1 MYRTKIGF
9 RGRIAALGLTI
20 SVLAMALLLTTVALA
35 QTVDSPWT
43 GSGSGTTT
51 VVSDGSSAPAEFTY
65 DNSGI
70 SASGSWE
77 FKTTAASAGTH
88 DLQWAYTGHHAFYLS
103 KAKLDAF
110 VDRPYGTNVTTVNL
124 VNAGP
129 FRGGF
134 AYSGTQQLTVQ
145 AGDVYG
151 FRLSGSHGDATPYLF
166 GTLTVDEVQLDDDGD
181 GVFNN
186 ADTCANT
193 PAGETANAAGC
204 SPSQVDDD
212 GDGVFNNA
220 DLCANTPAGETVN
233 GVGCSDSQV
242 DDDGDGVFNNADTC
256 ANTPAGETPNAVG
269 CSDGIADAVD
279 TAPSIFS
286 NDFSDGTTSGT
297 ITSRGDQELTVTD
310 SADSTKGVDVAAST
324 GGGVTPAT
332 VSACT
337 GDSTLSLD
345 TGDSFTVTCGSVIVD
360 VITGTVEV
368 TFIAPDGT
376 VTTASLGADNS
387 LTLDTVTFTVRAPAS
402 NPDPVATVINSVP
415 ITLTPGAAVYTVDT
429 DRDGVNN
436 TIDQCPGSRVRELVN
451 GVGCSID
458 NDGDRITNDVDVLP
472 NTGSL
477 DASDRTT
484 GLGGITDI
492 TIESHGSSQSFSCFI
507 MNGGP
512 EYADLFE
519 VDFDAHV
526 RACVGFGR
534 VHKVSDELP
543 NITNSQFGPRGIR
556 LWITAGDGDGLNDDW
571 VRIRCDSPLCMR
583 EWNGRFYPTTY
594 SVPDFHYVVDL
605 IDHDQ
610 DPNTPPRKVSRKV
623 SEDLHMVISA
633 GSTRTTVEEGSVEV
647 SVGTGDDIIVFTVTA
662 SEGGAAGGL
671 FLDNAEDGTLV
682 AINES
687 EAGAPPITITIDG
700 VEVGSL
706 IRATRLSRSSQST

>member
-151 FRLSGSHGDATPYLF
+151 FRLSGSHGDATPHLF
-166 GTLTVDEVQLDDDGD
+166 GTLTVDEVQL
-181 GVFNN
+181 
-186 ADTCANT
+186 
-193 PAGETANAAGC
+193 
-204 SPSQVDDD
+204 
-212 GDGVFNNA
+212 
-220 DLCANTPAGETVN
+220 
-233 GVGCSDSQV
+233 

-402 NPDPVATVINSVP
+402 NPDPVAIVINSVP
-415 ITLTPGAAVYTVDT
+415 ITLTPGAAVSTVDT

-492 TIESHGSSQSFSCFI
+492 KIESHGSSQSFSCFI

-605 IDHDQ
+605 IDHDHDQ

-623 SEDLHMVISA
+623 SEDLHMMISA

-687 EAGAPPITITIDG
+687 EAGAPAITITIDG

-706 IRATRLSRSSQST
+706 IRATRLSRSSQSTSNQEATSIGSTPGAKASSRSPS